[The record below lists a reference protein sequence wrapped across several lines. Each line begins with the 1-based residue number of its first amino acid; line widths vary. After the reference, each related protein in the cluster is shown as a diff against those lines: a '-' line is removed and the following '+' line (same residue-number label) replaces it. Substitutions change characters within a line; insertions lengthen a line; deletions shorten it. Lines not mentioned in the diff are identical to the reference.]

1 METEIFNL
9 IINSGGLALVLA
21 ILILLLSLTSFRYN
35 KVERNEL
42 RKELKE
48 LQDDYHEFKNSVIEK
63 LLESQEKFSETVRFL
78 ADKIGAL
85 NTR

>member
-1 METEIFNL
+1 METEIFKL

-21 ILILLLSLTSFRYN
+21 ILFYYSLTSFRYN

-78 ADKIGAL
+78 ADKIGEL
-85 NTR
+85 KT

>member
-1 METEIFNL
+1 METKIFDL

-21 ILILLLSLTSFRYN
+21 ILFYYSLTSFRYN

-85 NTR
+85 KT

>member
-1 METEIFNL
+1 METKLFEL
-9 IINSGGLALVLA
+9 IVNSGGLALVLA
-21 ILILLLSLTSFRYN
+21 ILFYYSLTSFRYN

>member
-1 METEIFNL
+1 METKIFEL
-9 IINSGGLALVLA
+9 IVNSGGLALVLA
-21 ILILLLSLTSFRYN
+21 ILFYYSLTSFRYN

>member
-1 METEIFNL
+1 
-9 IINSGGLALVLA
+9 LALVLA
-21 ILILLLSLTSFRYN
+21 ILFYYSLTSFRYN

-48 LQDDYHEFKNSVIEK
+48 LQVDYHEFKNSVIEK

>member
-1 METEIFNL
+1 
-9 IINSGGLALVLA
+9 
-21 ILILLLSLTSFRYN
+21 
-35 KVERNEL
+35 L

>member
-1 METEIFNL
+1 METKLFEL

-21 ILILLLSLTSFRYN
+21 ILFYYSLTSFRYN

>member
-21 ILILLLSLTSFRYN
+21 ILFYYSLTSFRYN

-48 LQDDYHEFKNSVIEK
+48 LQVDYHEFKNSVIEK